1 MRPSSD
7 ILDLGCEIGRLAY
20 ECASYLDVATTTS
33 VAPTS
38 IVPSTE
44 PPATVLALVVTPD
57 PNSIPRT
64 GSSSTGMLVFAGGA
78 LILAG
83 LVTLRLGREQTGH

>member
-1 MRPSSD
+1 
-7 ILDLGCEIGRLAY
+7 
-20 ECASYLDVATTTS
+20 
-33 VAPTS
+33 
-38 IVPSTE
+38 VPSTE
-44 PPATVLALVVTPD
+44 PPPTVLALVVSPD